1 MVIKFKYGTGCI
13 INTSVTFFLVLIFK
27 NILKSQTAKITQI
40 IKLTENQKQ
49 LFYMIFHIDYFLY
62 DLKKKSDIV
71 L

>member
-1 MVIKFKYGTGCI
+1 MVIKFKYDTGCI

-62 DLKKKSDIV
+62 D
-71 L
+71 